1 LGDNP
6 RRFANAEIAAIRRA
20 LALTYGRYDWE
31 TELLADHSLTPTLET
46 FCHKLYRVAEQA
58 GGGRVA
64 AAAAL
69 LAEEIESL
77 YVLGDYAETFNRPT
91 NLDLTLKERI
101 VLFDFS
107 QVPER
112 RRPLFYYAVLAGIN
126 HQIRR
131 NPRKRAIFVDEVHYM
146 SQEGSLMTFLAHMV
160 KTVRTFGAAVIM
172 IDQDLE
178 AFIGVK
184 EAQAQSMAA
193 GLNVAAGQFILN
205 NLDFLMSFGVP
216 RDAAVRLMEMFPGVI
231 LSSHVEFLTQ
241 MGSDDQLGKG
251 MALIARNGR
260 ADTVYVQLRPI
271 EAACL
276 LGS

>member
-1 LGDNP
+1 
-6 RRFANAEIAAIRRA
+6 
-20 LALTYGRYDWE
+20 
-31 TELLADHSLTPTLET
+31 
-46 FCHKLYRVAEQA
+46 
-58 GGGRVA
+58 
-64 AAAAL
+64 
-69 LAEEIESL
+69 
-77 YVLGDYAETFNRPT
+77 
-91 NLDLTLKERI
+91 
-101 VLFDFS
+101 
-107 QVPER
+107 
-112 RRPLFYYAVLAGIN
+112 
-126 HQIRR
+126 
-131 NPRKRAIFVDEVHYM
+131 
-146 SQEGSLMTFLAHMV
+146 MTFLAHMV

-193 GLNVAAGQFILN
+193 GLNVAAGQFIIN

-216 RDAAVRLMEMFPGVI
+216 RDAAVRLMEMFPGII
-231 LSSHVEFLTQ
+231 LYSHVEFLTR

-260 ADTVYVQLRPI
+260 ADTIYVQLRPI